1 MKLELCCIG
10 HITLD
15 KIVTPKTTVH
25 MPGGTSFYVS
35 NAICGLGNI
44 RYGLITA
51 VGPPEMAVVEDLR
64 AKGLQVVVHP
74 SEHSVC
80 FENIYGENQNHRRQR
95 VQAKATPFTVEQL
108 RHVEADIF
116 HLGALLS
123 DDFSPEAVKYLAGK
137 GLVSI
142 DSQGYLREVRDTQVH
157 AIDWSEKTEVL
168 KYVHFLKAN
177 EHEMAVLTGHTD
189 VALAAGQLHEWGV
202 REVLI
207 TLGDAGSVIYD
218 GTSFFRIPAY
228 EPREIVDATGCGDTY
243 MAGYLYQRA
252 KGVGMEEAG
261 RFAAALSTLKIE
273 RSGPVQA
280 TAEEVVR
287 CMEVS
292 EPRLP
297 DIVESGKRNTDH
309 TDLTDIHR

>member
-15 KIVTPKTTVH
+15 KIVTPKSTVH

-35 NAICGLGNI
+35 SAICGLKNI

-51 VGPPEMAVVEDLR
+51 VGAPEMTVVEELR
-64 AKGLQVVVHP
+64 AKGVQVVAYP
-74 SEHSVC
+74 SPHSVC
-80 FENIYGENQNHRRQR
+80 FENIYGEDQNHRRQR
-95 VQAKATPFTVEQL
+95 VQAKAHPFTLEQV
-108 RHVEADIF
+108 REAEADIF
-116 HLGALLS
+116 HLGALLA
-123 DDFSPEAVKYLAGK
+123 DDFSPDVVKYLAGK
-137 GLVSI
+137 GLVSV
-142 DSQGYLREVRDTQVH
+142 DSQGYLREVRDTQVY
-157 AIDWSEKTEVL
+157 AIDWKEKRDVL

-177 EHEMAVLTGHTD
+177 EQEMEALTGYTD
-189 VALAAGQLHEWGV
+189 VAPAAGQLHAWGV

-228 EPREIVDATGCGDTY
+228 KPREVVDATGCGDTY

-252 KGVGMEEAG
+252 RGVGIEESG

-280 TAEEVVR
+280 TGEDVSR
-287 CMEVS
+287 CMQFNEQSV
-292 EPRLP
+292 P
-297 DIVESGKRNTDH
+297 DI
-309 TDLTDIHR
+309 DLKPASV